1 MAIVNGIFSSALKGT
16 VGNVVFRNSG
26 TNQIVS
32 QKPAKVKNPR
42 TLKQQEQRCCLAT
55 VMAGYRTMQ
64 IVCSHSWQGVSE
76 GKDSMAQFMKV
87 NLANVR
93 HFYNYNVKGNPH
105 AQMNP
110 FVISNGSLPNFEVI
124 ADSDGKKQGLWDVE
138 GGATEPTGTTTLKQF
153 LDTFGL
159 QVGSQLTIVS
169 LREDES
175 VEYNLARYAQPGSK
189 MKIISLVFKTDA
201 ESLTKPLL
209 VISTDAK
216 HATNKE
222 YTINPEV
229 LDNASLNATSLRI
242 QIDPTVNRLIDW
254 SLIIDNHYP
263 TQVEPVGIIV
273 SRKVGSQWEY
283 SHCEMSM
290 DISDIKPEDRILLED
305 AVQTYSPTANA
316 LLKNAKL

>member
-32 QKPAKVKNPR
+32 QKPATVKNPR

-64 IVCSHSWQGVSE
+64 LVCSHSWQGIGE

-93 HFYNYNVKGNPH
+93 HFNNFNVKGNPH
-105 AQMNP
+105 AMMNP
-110 FVISNGSLPNFEVI
+110 FVISNGSLVGVPVM
-124 ADSDGKKQGLWDVE
+124 ADSDESKQGIWDME
-138 GGATEPTGTTTLKQF
+138 GGATEPAATVTLKQF
-153 LDTFGL
+153 LDAFGL
-159 QVGSQLTIVS
+159 QTGSQLTIVS

-175 VEYNLARYAQPGSK
+175 IHYDVATNNQPGSK

-201 ESLTKPLL
+201 ESLAKPLL
-209 VISTDAK
+209 IISTVAEQ
-216 HATNKE
+216 ATAEE

-229 LDNASLNATSLRI
+229 LENVSLNATSLRI
-242 QIDPTVNRLIDW
+242 QVNPTLNKQTDW
-254 SLIIDNHYP
+254 ALIIDNHYL
-263 TQVEPVGIIV
+263 TEVEPVGIIV
-273 SRKVGSQWEY
+273 SRKEGSQWEY
-283 SHCEMSM
+283 SHCELSV
-290 DISDIKPEDRILLED
+290 DYSNHEPTDVILLED
-305 AVQTYSPTANA
+305 AVQTYSPTSNA

>member
-64 IVCSHSWQGVSE
+64 IVCSHSWQGVGE

-93 HFYNYNVKGNPH
+93 HFWNYNVKGNPH

-110 FVISNGSLPNFEVI
+110 FVISNGSLPGIPVI
-124 ADSDGKKQGLWDVE
+124 ADSDENIQGLWDMQQ
-138 GGATEPTGTTTLKQF
+138 GATEPAATVTLKQF
-153 LDTFGL
+153 LDAFGL
-159 QVGSQLTIVS
+159 QTGSQLTIVS

-175 VEYNLARYAQPGSK
+175 VQYNLAGYAQPSSK

-201 ESLTKPLL
+201 ESLAKPLL
-209 VISTDAK
+209 VISTVAEE
-216 HATNKE
+216 ATAKE

-229 LDNASLNATSLRI
+229 LENVSLNATSLRI
-242 QIDPTVNRLIDW
+242 QVNPTKNLQTDW
-254 SLIIDNHYP
+254 ALIIDNKYP
-263 TQVEPVGIIV
+263 TEVDTIGIIV
-273 SRKVGSQWEY
+273 SRKEGSQWEY
-283 SHCEMSM
+283 SHCEMSV
-290 DISDIKPEDRILLED
+290 DYSNHEPTDRILLED